1 MRTSTRRRWASIRVA
16 GAVLS
21 VSLLAAACG
30 ASSEVER
37 AVAARNARLV
47 SGGTATAPAGGPA
60 IGGDVSGSAPELGAA
75 VGQTVSAPGGAG
87 GRTGPAS
94 GGSAA
99 SAARPA
105 PSGVAG
111 SGPSLAASASPGA
124 TPATGP
130 AAPGRATAG
139 APAPSGAVPGDNGG
153 ATDIGV
159 TGDSIKIGGLYFNG
173 SWLDRYTQIAEQ
185 AARAYFRYINDQGGI
200 YGRKINYITCDTA
213 GTADGTQS
221 CARKMGDDEKVF
233 ALGPSMDL
241 FSDTLARYISQKQ
254 LPWVGTMGYY
264 RSDLE
269 SPYIF
274 PTQLSSQELAG
285 LMATFVG
292 EKLRPKT
299 VGVLWLKDFVGDD
312 CLAQVRRTGQKLGF
326 SVAVEAS
333 SGTTED
339 DMTPQ
344 VVRMRTNDPS
354 PDAVLFCTDA
364 VNQTKFMQAA
374 ARQNWTPPKGW
385 VGAYAA
391 IDDVPKAI
399 GPTAKGMYAITTFDY
414 YNGDTPGVA
423 LYRKITQHYYPSIFH
438 HFFTQATYTGA
449 VATVEAL
456 RKAGPQPTRAKYLD
470 ALRSMSDF
478 DSGMG
483 LRFDFANKLSF
494 RHNSGLILQAD
505 ENYRWQVVSDR
516 FRPTL

>member
-1 MRTSTRRRWASIRVA
+1 MRTSTRRWAHIRVA

-21 VSLLAAACG
+21 VPLLVAACG
-30 ASSEVER
+30 ASPEVER
-37 AVAARNARLV
+37 AVASRNARLV
-47 SGGTATAPAGGPA
+47 AGSAANPLA
-60 IGGDVSGSAPELGAA
+60 SGSAVAGDTSGP
-75 VGQTVSAPGGAG
+75 VSEPGGAPSPAELASHLAT
-87 GRTGPAS
+87 GRTGPVSAGAAGS
-94 GGSAA
+94 TARSTPSAA
-99 SAARPA
+99 
-105 PSGVAG
+105 GG
-111 SGPSLAASASPGA
+111 SGPSLAASASAGA
-124 TPATGP
+124 PTAAGP
-130 AAPGRATAG
+130 AAPGGATPGSA
-139 APAPSGAVPGDNGG
+139 APSGAGPGGNAG

-159 TGDSIKIGGLYFNG
+159 TADSIKIGGLYFNG

-185 AARAYFRYINDQGGI
+185 AARAYFRYVNDQGGI
-200 YGRKINYITCDTA
+200 YGRKINYISCDTA

-241 FSDTLARYISQKQ
+241 YSDTLTQYLTQKQ

-269 SPYIF
+269 NPYIF

-344 VVRMRTNDPS
+344 VVRMRTNNPS

-374 ARQNWTPPKGW
+374 ARQNWNPPKGW

-399 GPTAKGMYAITTFDY
+399 GPTSKGMYAITTFDY
-414 YNGDTPGVA
+414 YNGDTPGVV

-456 RKAGPQPTRAKYLD
+456 RKAGPNLTRAKYLE

-483 LRFDFANKLSF
+483 LKFDFANKLSF

-516 FRPTL
+516 FKPTL

>member
-1 MRTSTRRRWASIRVA
+1 MRVSVRRRWTRIRVA
-16 GAVLS
+16 GAVVS
-21 VSLLAAACG
+21 VSLVTAACG
-30 ASSEVER
+30 ATPEVER

-47 SGGTATAPAGGPA
+47 SGGAGNALPLPAASSEEGATPAQAAG
-60 IGGDVSGSAPELGAA
+60 SGSAGE
-75 VGQTVSAPGGAG
+75 T
-87 GRTGPAS
+87 
-94 GGSAA
+94 AA
-99 SAARPA
+99 SASGSTAGTAARSTPTTV
-105 PSGVAG
+105 GR
-111 SGPSLAASASPGA
+111 SGPATATPSSPGA
-124 TPATGP
+124 TPGAGP
-130 AAPGRATAG
+130 AAAGGATPGSPTAPG
-139 APAPSGAVPGDNGG
+139 AGSGDNGG

-159 TGDSIKIGGLYFNG
+159 TADSIKIGGLYFNG

-185 AARAYFRYINDQGGI
+185 AARAYFRYVNDQGGI
-200 YGRKINYITCDTA
+200 YGRKINFLSCDTA

-241 FSDTLARYISQKQ
+241 FSNTLTQYINQKQ

-274 PTQLSSQELAG
+274 PTQLSSPELAG

-292 EKLRPKT
+292 EKMKPKT
-299 VGVLWLKDFVGDD
+299 VGVLWLKDFVGED
-312 CLAQVRRTGQKLGF
+312 CLAQVRRTGEKLGF

-344 VVRMRTNDPS
+344 VVRMRTNNPP

-374 ARQNWTPPKGW
+374 ARQNWNPPKGW

-414 YNGDTPGVA
+414 YNGDTPGVV

-456 RKAGPQPTRAKYLD
+456 RKAGPQLTRAKYLE

-483 LRFDFANKLSF
+483 LKFDFANKLSF

-505 ENYRWQVVSDR
+505 ENFRWKVVSDR
-516 FRPTL
+516 FKPTL